1 MINALLATTQV
12 QNSTGKRKINAS
24 QTPAYSN
31 NTATEAGFVSNNPKL
46 NLKKAIKDGSV
57 TYTEATTL
65 FGITLREG
73 FYTYTPKKGETLAQ
87 IKQKFGIADDV
98 ISSLNAMYDD
108 DYCPGNDNK
117 TVIFKLD
124 N

>member
-1 MINALLATTQV
+1 MINALSATTQV
-12 QNSTGKRKINAS
+12 QSPSGSGKK
-24 QTPAYSN
+24 
-31 NTATEAGFVSNNPKL
+31 NTAKASVSTTDTTKKDDFVSNNPKL